1 MTLSSRPLSQTAIL
15 SLEPGNARNVTQSM
29 GKQTHIQCGCGAKI
43 NTENSDRIDAFDAV
57 HGSTDHQNK
66 VMEIKLLKAQAEV
79 ANNG

>member
-1 MTLSSRPLSQTAIL
+1 
-15 SLEPGNARNVTQSM
+15 M

-43 NTENSDRIDAFDAV
+43 NTENSDRIDAFDAI